1 MEKDYTKLKADFGNH
16 VRKLRDSKK
25 YSLRKV
31 ASKCDLDDSNISK
44 IENGKYNVQLST
56 IIELAKGL
64 DEHPSKLLDYDFGKE
79 LTDYP
84 RDGAKY

>member
-1 MEKDYTKLKADFGNH
+1 MTKDYSKIKTDFGEH

-31 ASKCDLDDSNISK
+31 ASQCDLDDSNISK
-44 IENGKYNVQLST
+44 IENGKFNVQLST

-64 DEHPSKLLDYDFGKE
+64 EVHPSELLDYDFSSE
-79 LTDYP
+79 II
-84 RDGAKY
+84 